1 MNKDIQEMIS
11 GLESSIHTLELEMHD
26 NDFQI
31 DQRKRHNLFCADR
44 IEELNARIN
53 ALKELK

>member
-11 GLESSIHTLELEMHD
+11 GLESSIHALELEMHD

-31 DQRKRHNLFCADR
+31 NQRKRNNLFCADR